1 MVVLAIS
8 FFSGVICNSLNLTN
22 PCTCTKYCIKNDT
35 ENLGV
40 SKNTPLIISFN
51 GLEFEKKFDYLNKSD
66 LKLSS
71 ESIALK
77 IITNNSLEYLL
88 HVEEFRISPQSY
100 TLKSLKKPMQD
111 FITNSF
117 FLKNR
122 LSLKFGSTQFK
133 VSLDSS
139 NFNIDGLEDY
149 LFRNPSINEVEVY
162 RIIFQ
167 NHMDDK
173 IGLCIHELLYSSLKF
188 HNDEVTYSLNIDNQP
203 YKVVFL
209 SRDQYLS
216 SDFLIEAEFSK
227 SSQGQCFISFEENSS
242 QINTI
247 MDRLD
252 ESNFTLNTVED
263 DKYDKSLDGDY
274 DYYGDLFLF

>member
-51 GLEFEKKFDYLNKSD
+51 GLKFEKKFDYLNKSD

-149 LFRNPSINEVEVY
+149 LFRNPLINEVEVY

-167 NHMDDK
+167 NYMDDK

-227 SSQGQCFISFEENSS
+227 SFSMCWIQ
-242 QINTI
+242 
-247 MDRLD
+247 L
-252 ESNFTLNTVED
+252 
-263 DKYDKSLDGDY
+263 
-274 DYYGDLFLF
+274 

>member
-1 MVVLAIS
+1 MV
-8 FFSGVICNSLNLTN
+8 LNL
-22 PCTCTKYCIKNDT
+22 
-35 ENLGV
+35 
-40 SKNTPLIISFN
+40 
-51 GLEFEKKFDYLNKSD
+51 KKFDYLNKSD

-139 NFNIDGLEDY
+139 NFNIDGLEEY
-149 LFRNPSINEVEVY
+149 LIKKPIN
-162 RIIFQ
+162 
-167 NHMDDK
+167 K
-173 IGLCIHELLYSSLKF
+173 
-188 HNDEVTYSLNIDNQP
+188 
-203 YKVVFL
+203 
-209 SRDQYLS
+209 
-216 SDFLIEAEFSK
+216 
-227 SSQGQCFISFEENSS
+227 
-242 QINTI
+242 
-247 MDRLD
+247 
-252 ESNFTLNTVED
+252 
-263 DKYDKSLDGDY
+263 
-274 DYYGDLFLF
+274 

>member
-1 MVVLAIS
+1 
-8 FFSGVICNSLNLTN
+8 
-22 PCTCTKYCIKNDT
+22 
-35 ENLGV
+35 
-40 SKNTPLIISFN
+40 
-51 GLEFEKKFDYLNKSD
+51 
-66 LKLSS
+66 
-71 ESIALK
+71 
-77 IITNNSLEYLL
+77 
-88 HVEEFRISPQSY
+88 
-100 TLKSLKKPMQD
+100 MQD

-149 LFRNPSINEVEVY
+149 LFRNPLINEVEVY

-167 NHMDDK
+167 NRMNDK
-173 IGLCIHELLYSSLKF
+173 IGLCIHELLYSNLKF
-188 HNDEVTYSLNIDNQP
+188 HNDEVTYSLSIDNQP

-247 MDRLD
+247 MDHLD
-252 ESNFTLNTVED
+252 ESNLTSNTVSFEEN
-263 DKYDKSLDGDY
+263 SS
-274 DYYGDLFLF
+274 